1 MFVVGVNFR
10 SDKYTVG
17 EGDGKVTV
25 TVDASKEHADFD
37 FKIIVKAQDGTA
49 KGM

>member
-1 MFVVGVNFR
+1 MFVVGVNVR

-37 FKIIVKAQDGTA
+37 FEIIVKAQDDTA
-49 KGM
+49 TSM